1 MASVTA
7 AVTRPFGRSG
17 FAAALVAPPVVLVLA
32 HLLPEEGLGLAVRLT
47 AAAACIL
54 VVPGALVVR
63 ALGWPSSPGVA
74 AAGALAWSLVIVF
87 AALVITFA
95 TSSSLRLTLAA
106 VVAATAASVVPAF
119 VADPPWPD
127 PAERRAVLWLLA
139 GSVLLAAAVW
149 YANRGAVSG
158 DGLFHLARV
167 RKLEDLGSLSLDGV
181 GEFRDGGPHPGY
193 AFPLWHGALAL
204 IARIAGVDPALV
216 VQHVAA
222 PLTPL
227 AVVVA
232 YGAGAVIFR
241 SWGGGVAVALAQ
253 VAQLGFARAGT
264 GSFGFLA
271 LPASAAR
278 MLLFPALLAL
288 FFAAT
293 RSNAPRAW
301 FASVAASGLALTV
314 VHPTYVLFA
323 GILLAGFAGARLLL
337 THGSDAVRLA
347 RGRAAIAVPAGIFIA
362 WLLPVVRDT
371 IPYLPSAADR
381 ADDFVRY
388 RSQLDGDADS
398 FRLAPETIARGG
410 AVAVA
415 GLLAVPLAVFYGQ
428 RRLAAFVLG
437 GTVLL
442 LAILLLP
449 ALFTP
454 FADAVS
460 LSQARR
466 LAQFLPIPFAL
477 AAAAF
482 LAGRFRRKGVLAA
495 LAIGVG
501 LQLAYPGEFNYGG
514 GAGPA
519 YPVWI
524 AYFGGTLV
532 LLVATLRQRPPMEF
546 ASPAWGAAALAA
558 FVLPVAVGGL
568 ADLPRDVRDDPYALT
583 PGLVQ
588 ELRALP
594 EGDVVFGNLED
605 SYRAAAYAPVYIAAA
620 PPAHVARTT
629 ENRPYERRADIVRFF
644 YRQSVT
650 DARRRAILRRYG
662 AEWLLVDRTRR
673 YPHELVES
681 FTPKYEDARY
691 TLYRVSR

>member
-7 AVTRPFGRSG
+7 AATRPFGRSG
-17 FAAALVAPPVVLVLA
+17 FAAAIIGAPVVLVLA
-32 HLLPEEGLGLAVRLT
+32 HLLPEDGLGLAVRLT

-74 AAGALAWSLVIVF
+74 IAGALVWSLTIVF
-87 AALVITFA
+87 AALLITFA

-106 VVAATAASVVPAF
+106 VAAAILASVVPAF
-119 VADPPWPD
+119 VADRPWPD
-127 PAERRAVLWLLA
+127 AAERRAVFWLVA
-139 GSVLLAAAVW
+139 GSAFFAAAVW

-158 DGLFHLARV
+158 DALFHLARV
-167 RKLEDLGSLSLDGV
+167 RKLEALGSLSLDGV
-181 GEFRDGGPHPGY
+181 GEFRDGGLHPGY

-232 YGAGAVIFR
+232 YGAGAALFR

-288 FFAAT
+288 FFVAI
-293 RSNAPRAW
+293 RSPAPRAW
-301 FASVAASGLALTV
+301 LASVAAAGLALAV

-337 THGSDAVRLA
+337 APGSDAIRIGL
-347 RGRAAIAVPAGIFIA
+347 GLAAIAVPAGIFIA

-388 RSQLDGDADS
+388 RSQLDGDAGS
-398 FRLAPETIARGG
+398 FRLAPETIVRGG

-415 GLLAVPLAVFYGQ
+415 GLLAVPLAVFHG
-428 RRLAAFVLG
+428 RRRVAAFVLG

-442 LAILLLP
+442 LAILVVP
-449 ALFTP
+449 ALFTR

-466 LAQFLPIPFAL
+466 LAQFLPIPFSL

-482 LAGRFRRKGVLAA
+482 LAARYRRRGVLAA
-495 LAIGVG
+495 LLAGIG
-501 LQLAYPGEFNYGG
+501 LQLAYPGEFNYCGG
-514 GAGPA
+514 SGPA
-519 YPVWI
+519 YPVWV
-524 AYFGGTLV
+524 ALFGGSLALAVSV
-532 LLVATLRQRPPMEF
+532 LRRRPPVEL

-558 FVLPVAVGGL
+558 FVLPVAVAGL
-568 ADLPRDVRDDPYALT
+568 ADLPRDVRADPYALT
-583 PGLVQ
+583 PELVR
-588 ELRALP
+588 ELRELP
-594 EGDVVFGNLED
+594 EGAVVFGNLED
-605 SYRAAAYAPVYIAAA
+605 SYRAAAYAPVYVAAA

-629 ENRPYERRADIVRFF
+629 ENRPYERRADVVRFF
-644 YRQSVT
+644 YRRSVT
-650 DARRRAILRRYG
+650 DTRRRAILRRYG
-662 AEWLLVDRTRR
+662 ADWLLVDRTRR
-673 YPHELVES
+673 YPQQFVLS
-681 FTPKYEDARY
+681 LTPRYEDGRY
-691 TLYRVSR
+691 TLYRITR

>member
-7 AVTRPFGRSG
+7 AVSRPFGGSR
-17 FAAALVAPPVVLVLA
+17 FAAALVAAPVVLVLA
-32 HLLPEEGLGLAVRLT
+32 HLLPEDGLGLAIRLT
-47 AAAACIL
+47 AASACIL

-74 AAGALAWSLVIVF
+74 AAGALVWSLIIVF

-95 TSSSLRLTLAA
+95 TGSSLRLTLAA
-106 VVAATAASVVPAF
+106 VVVAAAASVVPAF
-119 VADPPWPD
+119 VTDPPWPD
-127 PAERRAVLWLLA
+127 HAERRAVLWLLA
-139 GSVLLAAAVW
+139 SSVLLAAAVW
-149 YANRGAVSG
+149 YANRSAVSG

-181 GEFRDGGPHPGY
+181 GEFRDGGLHPGY
-193 AFPLWHGALAL
+193 AFPLWHGTLAL
-204 IARIAGVDPALV
+204 IARVAGVDPALV

-232 YGAGAVIFR
+232 YGAGAALFR

-293 RSNAPRAW
+293 RSATPKAW
-301 FASVAASGLALTV
+301 LGSVAAAGLALAV
-314 VHPTYVLFA
+314 VHPTYVIFA
-323 GILLAGFAGARLLL
+323 GILLAGFVGARLLL
-337 THGSDAVRLA
+337 APGRDAIRL
-347 RGRAAIAVPAGIFIA
+347 GIGLAAVAVPAGIFIA

-371 IPYLPSAADR
+371 IPHLPSLADR
-381 ADDFVRY
+381 ADDFERY
-388 RSQLDGDADS
+388 RSQLDGDAGS

-415 GLLAVPLAVFYGQ
+415 GLLAVPLALFYGG
-428 RRLAAFVLG
+428 RRLGAFVLG
-437 GTVLL
+437 GTVVL
-442 LAILLLP
+442 LAILLVP
-449 ALFTP
+449 AFFTP
-454 FADAVS
+454 LADAVS

-466 LAQFLPIPFAL
+466 LAQFLPIPFSL

-482 LAGRFRRKGVLAA
+482 LAARYRRKGVLAA

-519 YPVWI
+519 YPVWVAFLGGSLAFVI
-524 AYFGGTLV
+524 A
-532 LLVATLRQRPPMEF
+532 ALRRRPP
-546 ASPAWGAAALAA
+546 AQLGAPAWGAATLAA

-568 ADLPRDVRDDPYALT
+568 ADLPHNVRADPYALT

-588 ELRALP
+588 ELRGVP
-594 EGDVVFGNLED
+594 RGDVVFGNLED
-605 SYRAAAYAPVYIAAA
+605 SYRAAAYAPVYVAAA

-629 ENRPYERRADIVRFF
+629 ENRPYERRADVVRFF
-644 YRQSVT
+644 YRRGVT
-650 DARRRAILRRYG
+650 EARRRAILRRYG
-662 AEWLLVDRTRR
+662 ADWLLVDRTRR
-673 YPHELVES
+673 YPHSLARS
-681 FTPKYEDARY
+681 FPVAYADGRY
-691 TLYRVSR
+691 TLYRVTG

>member
-7 AVTRPFGRSG
+7 AVTRTFGGNG
-17 FAAALVAPPVVLVLA
+17 FAAALVAAPVVLVIA
-32 HLLPEEGLGLAVRLT
+32 HLLPEDGLGLAVRLT
-47 AAAACIL
+47 AATACIL

-74 AAGALAWSLVIVF
+74 VAGALVWSLTIVF
-87 AALVITFA
+87 AALMVTFA
-95 TSSSLRLTLAA
+95 TGSSLRLTLAA

-127 PAERRAVLWLLA
+127 QAEWRAVLWLLA

-149 YANRGAVSG
+149 YANRGPVSG
-158 DGLFHLARV
+158 DALFHLARA
-167 RKLEDLGSLSLDGV
+167 RKLEDLGSLSLNGV
-181 GEFRDGGPHPGY
+181 GEFRDGGLHPGY

-204 IARIAGVDPALV
+204 IAQVAGVDPALV

-227 AVVVA
+227 AVLVA
-232 YGAGAVIFR
+232 YGAGAALFR

-288 FFAAT
+288 FVAAT
-293 RSNAPRAW
+293 RSATPRAW
-301 FASVAASGLALTV
+301 LASVAAAGLMLTV

-323 GILLAGFAGARLLL
+323 GILLTGYAGARLLL
-337 THGSDAVRLA
+337 GPHRDAIRVAVGL
-347 RGRAAIAVPAGIFIA
+347 AAIAVPAGIFLA

-371 IPYLPSAADR
+371 IPYLPSAVDR
-381 ADDFVRY
+381 ATDFERY
-388 RSQLDGDADS
+388 RGQLDGDAGS

-415 GLLAVPLAVFYGQ
+415 GLLAVPLAVLYGR
-428 RRLAAFVLG
+428 RRLGAFVLG

-442 LAILLLP
+442 LAILVLP

-454 FADAVS
+454 FADMVS

-466 LAQFLPIPFAL
+466 LAQFLPIPFSL

-482 LAGRFRRKGVLAA
+482 LIGRYKRIGVLAA
-495 LAIGVG
+495 LAVGVL

-519 YPVWI
+519 YAVWV
-524 AYFGGTLV
+524 AYFGGCLA
-532 LLVATLRQRPPMEF
+532 LLVAAVRRRPPVEF
-546 ASPAWGAAALAA
+546 ATSAWGAAALAA
-558 FVLPVAVGGL
+558 FVLPVAIGGL
-568 ADLPRDVRDDPYALT
+568 ADLPRDVRADPYALT
-583 PGLVQ
+583 PDLVQ
-588 ELRALP
+588 ELRELP

-605 SYRAAAYAPVYIAAA
+605 SYRAAAYAPVYVAAA

-629 ENRPYERRADIVRFF
+629 ENRPYERRADVVRFF
-644 YRQSVT
+644 YREGVS
-650 DARRRAILRRYG
+650 DARKRAILRRYG
-662 AEWLLVDRTRR
+662 ADWLLVDRTRR
-673 YPHELVES
+673 YPTELAES
-681 FTPKYEDARY
+681 FAPRYEDRRY
-691 TLYRVSR
+691 TLYRITR

>member
-1 MASVTA
+1 LASVTA
-7 AVTRPFGRSG
+7 AVTRPFGGSG
-17 FAAALVAPPVVLVLA
+17 FAAAIALPPLILIVAHV
-32 HLLPEEGLGLAVRLT
+32 LPEDGLGLAIRL
-47 AAAACIL
+47 AAATACIL
-54 VVPGALVVR
+54 VVPGALVTR

-74 AAGALAWSLVIVF
+74 AAGALVWSLVIVF
-87 AALVITFA
+87 AALVVTFA
-95 TSSSLRLTLAA
+95 TSSSLRLTLVTVA
-106 VVAATAASVVPAF
+106 AATAASVVPAF

-127 PAERRAVLWLLA
+127 RAERRAVLWLLA
-139 GSVLLAAAVW
+139 GSVLLAGAVW
-149 YANRGAVSG
+149 YANRAAVSG
-158 DGLFHLARV
+158 DALFHLARV
-167 RKLEDLGSLSLDGV
+167 RKLDEFGSLSLNGV
-181 GEFRDGGPHPGY
+181 GEFRDGGLHPGY

-204 IARIAGVDPALV
+204 VANIAGVDPALV

-222 PLTPL
+222 VLTPL

-232 YGAGAVIFR
+232 YGAGAVLFR

-278 MLLFPALLAL
+278 VLLFPALLAL
-288 FFAAT
+288 FFAAIRT
-293 RSNAPRAW
+293 EAPRGW
-301 FASVAASGLALTV
+301 LASVAAAALVLAV

-337 THGSDAVRLA
+337 TPAPGALRL
-347 RGRAAIAVPAGIFIA
+347 GLGLAAIAVPAGIFIA

-371 IPYLPSAADR
+371 IPYLPSAAQR
-381 ADDFVRY
+381 VDDFKRY
-388 RSQLDGDADS
+388 RSQLDGDAGS

-410 AVAVA
+410 AVTVA
-415 GLLAVPLAVFYGQ
+415 GLLAVPLAAFFG
-428 RRLAAFVLG
+428 RRRVGALILG
-437 GTVLL
+437 GTILL
-442 LAILLLP
+442 LALLLVP
-449 ALFTP
+449 ALFTR

-482 LAGRFRRKGVLAA
+482 LAGRYRRTGVLAA
-495 LAIGVG
+495 LGAGIA
-501 LQLAYPGEFNYGG
+501 LQVAYPGEFNYGG

-524 AYFGGTLV
+524 AFFGGIVGLAAAAFRRREPV
-532 LLVATLRQRPPMEF
+532 RPAT
-546 ASPAWGAAALAA
+546 PAWAAAALAA
-558 FVLPVAVGGL
+558 FVLPVAVAGL
-568 ADLPRDVRDDPYALT
+568 ADLPREVPTDPYALT
-583 PGLVQ
+583 PDLIR
-588 ELRALP
+588 ELRELP
-594 EGDVVFGNLED
+594 TGDVVFGNLES

-629 ENRPYERRADIVRFF
+629 KNHPYERRVDVVRFF
-644 YRQSVT
+644 NRPGVS

-662 AEWLLVDRTRR
+662 ADWLLVDRTRR
-673 YPHELVES
+673 YPRSFVES
-681 FTPKYEDARY
+681 LLPRYEDARF
-691 TLYRVSR
+691 TIFRVPR